1 VNRKR
6 YLVSISMIFTL
17 LVIILRPIVA
27 QTEIPDGFRGILLG
41 MDLQQVKDRL
51 LEDPYFDYRGDPDV
65 SFLPQTQESL
75 IECRGFSYIER
86 AYFQFHEKKLYII
99 IILINQEKIDH
110 YSLFST
116 LMEKYGEFNS
126 LSPDKAVWESGVTL
140 FSLERPLSVKYI
152 DKRVFNAIKDA
163 GASEDSFREIT
174 REQFLE
180 QF

>member
-1 VNRKR
+1 MV
-6 YLVSISMIFTL
+6 FTL
-17 LVIILRPIVA
+17 LVIILLPIAA
-27 QTEIPDGFRGILLG
+27 QAEIPDGFRGILLG
-41 MDLQQVKDRL
+41 MDLQRVKERL
-51 LEDPYFDYRGDPDV
+51 LEDPYYDYRGDPDV

-75 IECRGFSYIER
+75 IECRGFSYIDR

-116 LMEKYGEFNS
+116 LFEKYGEFGS
-126 LSPDKAVWESGVTL
+126 LSPEKVVWESGVTL

-152 DKRVFNAIKDA
+152 DKQVFNAIKEA
-163 GASEDSFREIT
+163 GASEESFREIT